1 MANLQKERY
10 TRPIFKE
17 MVASNGYIAKG
28 GTDSLYLK
36 SSMTN
41 QKR

>member
-17 MVASNGYIAKG
+17 MVASNGLASTGERFIIPEVFN
-28 GTDSLYLK
+28 D
-36 SSMTN
+36 
-41 QKR
+41 